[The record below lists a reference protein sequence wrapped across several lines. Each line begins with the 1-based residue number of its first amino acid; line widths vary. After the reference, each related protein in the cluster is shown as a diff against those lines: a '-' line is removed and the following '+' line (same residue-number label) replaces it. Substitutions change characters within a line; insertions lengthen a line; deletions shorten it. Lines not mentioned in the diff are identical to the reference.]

1 MRRTPILLVAAT
13 LAAGCGGG
21 KADAPPAVRE
31 GAVVYRDALR
41 DNRGGWFVQKGQMSF
56 QGERYLWRDI
66 PTGVSPAAGPDVL
79 LQQQIPKGL
88 SVSVGVEV
96 DKGAALRVIDC
107 RELGP
112 RDKPVQDWYELGID
126 GRQALI
132 RRMAADAPPRVLA
145 RRALATPNGKRVRLT
160 GQCVPDAHGRLVLA
174 LEVDGR
180 QVARARDAEPLP
192 ASRDGI
198 DGTPGIRAYAR
209 PDSPGP
215 ASVAWQDFEVRS
227 ATVP

>member
-1 MRRTPILLVAAT
+1 MHRTPILLVAAT
-13 LAAGCGGG
+13 LAGGCGGG

-31 GAVVYRDALR
+31 GAVIYRDALR
-41 DNRGGWFVQKGQMSF
+41 DNRGGWFVEKGQMSF
-56 QGERYLWRDI
+56 QGDRYLWRDI
-66 PTGVSPAAGPDVL
+66 PTGVSPSAGPDAL
-79 LQQQIPKGL
+79 LERQIPTGL

-145 RRALATPNGKRVRLT
+145 RRALDTPSGKRVRLT
-160 GQCVPDAHGRLVLA
+160 GQCVPDAHGRLVLV

-180 QVARARDAEPLP
+180 QVARASDAEPLP
-192 ASRDGI
+192 AARDGI
-198 DGTPGIRAYAR
+198 DGTLGIRAYAR

-215 ASVAWQDFEVRS
+215 ASIAWQDFEVRT